1 MAVSDDET
9 KIGIVL
15 GRILIKD
22 EQEITEIV
30 IYKKAVPGDGSRKR
44 KLIDSN
50 KDEDDDKDKYVFEKL
65 RKFEFKDACI

>member
-30 IYKKAVPGDGSRKR
+30 IYKKNEFGDGNRKR
-44 KLIDSN
+44 RALETP
-50 KDEDDDKDKYVFEKL
+50 KDEDDDKDKYVFEKS
-65 RKFEFKDACI
+65 RNFEFSDACI

>member
-1 MAVSDDET
+1 MAISDDET

-30 IYKKAVPGDGSRKR
+30 IYKKNQFGDGYRKR
-44 KLIDSN
+44 KSLD
-50 KDEDDDKDKYVFEKL
+50 KDEDDDKDKYMFEKL
-65 RKFEFKDACI
+65 RKFEFSDACI

>member
-30 IYKKAVPGDGSRKR
+30 IYKKNEFGDGIRKR
-44 KLIDSN
+44 KSLETN

-65 RKFEFKDACI
+65 RKFEFSDACI